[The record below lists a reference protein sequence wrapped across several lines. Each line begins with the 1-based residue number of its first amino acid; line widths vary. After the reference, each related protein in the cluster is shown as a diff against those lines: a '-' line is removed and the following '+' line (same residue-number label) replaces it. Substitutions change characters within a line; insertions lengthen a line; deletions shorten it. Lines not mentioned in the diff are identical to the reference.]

1 MCLCVFL
8 RACCPFLMCFT
19 VSYES
24 MLAYTIKAHPGAFK
38 ARTPLNAARV
48 IYNRYFFPLF
58 CRKTQRAA
66 QTVRPRNL
74 RLSQLV
80 DLNLRRTYQ
89 SLSQIGP

>member
-1 MCLCVFL
+1 M
-8 RACCPFLMCFT
+8 P
-19 VSYES
+19 SKQE
-24 MLAYTIKAHPGAFK
+24 
-38 ARTPLNAARV
+38 ARLNAARSFNV

-66 QTVRPRNL
+66 QTVSPRDL
-74 RLSQLV
+74 KLSQLV

>member
-38 ARTPLNAARV
+38 ARTPLNAAR
-48 IYNRYFFPLF
+48 FFYYYYYSA
-58 CRKTQRAA
+58 RKTQRAA

-74 RLSQLV
+74 KLCQ
-80 DLNLRRTYQ
+80 
-89 SLSQIGP
+89 

>member
-1 MCLCVFL
+1 MPSKQEP
-8 RACCPFLMCFT
+8 R
-19 VSYES
+19 
-24 MLAYTIKAHPGAFK
+24 
-38 ARTPLNAARV
+38 LNAARSFNV

-74 RLSQLV
+74 KLSQLV
-80 DLNLRRTYQ
+80 DLNLRRMYQ